1 MDETKFI
8 SSRNDEQTKIFTQ
21 IVNRLQDSED
31 RNDKFL
37 QELLLKCEKMEVTK
51 LDCDQ
56 YHKDVAALNKRLS
69 DYDKNTR
76 ENHTHYIQ
84 VENYIE
90 KFLPLKIQ
98 K

>member
-1 MDETKFI
+1 MDDVKFV
-8 SSRNDEQTKIFTQ
+8 STRNDEQTKIFTQ
-21 IVNRLQDSED
+21 IVQRLQDSED

-37 QELLLKCEKMEVTK
+37 QDLLMKSERMEVTK
-51 LDCDQ
+51 LDVASYGKDCDL
-56 YHKDVAALNKRLS
+56 LNKRLD
-69 DYDKNTR
+69 DYDKNSR